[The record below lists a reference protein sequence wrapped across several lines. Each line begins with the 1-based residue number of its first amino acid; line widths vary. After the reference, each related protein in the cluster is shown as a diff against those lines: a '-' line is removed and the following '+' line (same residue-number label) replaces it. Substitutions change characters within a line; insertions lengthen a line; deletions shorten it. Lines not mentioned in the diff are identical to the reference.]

1 MKEQLIKALKY
12 NQHVNMMY
20 ISKTNT
26 ISKRRIQI
34 IKIVGDTF
42 TAFCFTR
49 QAKRTF
55 IISNVLAVTPVF
67 QKEREVI

>member
-1 MKEQLIKALKY
+1 MKGQLVKVLKR

-20 ISKTNT
+20 ISKTGA

-34 IKIVGDTF
+34 IKIVGNTF

-55 IISNVLAVTPVF
+55 IISNVLAVTPIF
-67 QKEREVI
+67 KKEREVI